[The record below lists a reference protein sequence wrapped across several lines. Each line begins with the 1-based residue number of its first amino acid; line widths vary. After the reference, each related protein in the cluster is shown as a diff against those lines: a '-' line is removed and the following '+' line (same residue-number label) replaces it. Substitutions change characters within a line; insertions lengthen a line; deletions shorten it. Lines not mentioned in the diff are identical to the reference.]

1 MKRFIALALIA
12 VAVLLIVG
20 FFSLPTYIAKRA
32 NAVLATSPIP
42 VRPAAQD
49 LHQTL
54 WIADLHADAL
64 LWNRDLLVR
73 GDYGQVDLPRL
84 REGNVALQIFS
95 TVTKVPWRQVR
106 EGSPGDNADLIGLLA
121 LAQLWPA
128 KTWLS
133 PLERARHQAWRL
145 RETAERSG
153 GALKVVLTQED
164 LKALLKARESGV
176 DVTGG
181 LLATEGSHA
190 LEGQLRNIT
199 TLYEDG
205 FRMMSLQ
212 HFFDNRLGGA
222 LNGESGEGLT
232 PFGRSAVLE
241 MQRLSIIIDVAHSS
255 PAVVEDILAISKN
268 PVVVS
273 HTGIYGAC
281 ASARNLSDAQM
292 KRITERGG
300 LVGIG
305 FWESAICDPTPAGVV
320 RAIRVG
326 IDLLG
331 EDHVALGSDFDGSVR
346 THFDTSQLNILTQEM
361 MNQGFTH
368 REIKKVMGENLL
380 TLLARQLPSSDSFK
394 RPPNPSLSEAGQ
406 VQ

>member
-12 VAVLLIVG
+12 VAVLLTVG

-54 WIADLHADAL
+54 SIADLHADAL

-73 GDYGQVDLPRL
+73 GDYGHVDLPRL

-121 LAQLWPA
+121 LAQRWPA

-164 LKALLKARESGV
+164 LKALLKAREGGV

-222 LNGESGEGLT
+222 LSGESGEGLT

-241 MQRLSIIIDVAHSS
+241 MQRLDIIIDVAHSS
-255 PAVVEDILAISKN
+255 TAVVEDVLAISKN

-281 ASARNLSDAQM
+281 ASAAQFVGRANETHHRTRRACRNWFLG
-292 KRITERGG
+292 KRH
-300 LVGIG
+300 L
-305 FWESAICDPTPAGVV
+305 
-320 RAIRVG
+320 
-326 IDLLG
+326 
-331 EDHVALGSDFDGSVR
+331 
-346 THFDTSQLNILTQEM
+346 
-361 MNQGFTH
+361 
-368 REIKKVMGENLL
+368 
-380 TLLARQLPSSDSFK
+380 
-394 RPPNPSLSEAGQ
+394 
-406 VQ
+406 